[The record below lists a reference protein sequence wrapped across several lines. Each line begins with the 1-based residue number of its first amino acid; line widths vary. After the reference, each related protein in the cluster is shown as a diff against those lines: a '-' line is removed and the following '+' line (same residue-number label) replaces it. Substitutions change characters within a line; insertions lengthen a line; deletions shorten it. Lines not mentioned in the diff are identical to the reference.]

1 MPLDYNDTGP
11 QRDFEVIPAD
21 TVAAVRMTVRP
32 GNAGEGGWL
41 RRSKDG
47 NSEQLDIEFTVT
59 DGEYA
64 KRKFWTL
71 LTIGGTTPGHAE
83 AADISA
89 RTIRAMLESSRGV
102 KRADTS
108 ETARAAR
115 RIQTYGELN
124 GLSFIAR
131 IGVEPAR
138 NGFKAKN
145 RLDHVITP
153 DETAWHPVQQEA
165 KPAAAAPSAK
175 PASAPAKIARPSWG
189 HR

>member
-1 MPLDYNDTGP
+1 MTLDYNELGP
-11 QRDFEVIPAD
+11 QKNFEVIPD
-21 TVAAVRMTVRP
+21 GTVATVHMTIRP

-41 RRSKDG
+41 RRARDG
-47 NSEQLDIEFTVT
+47 NSEALDCEFSVL
-59 DGEYA
+59 DGEFA
-64 KRKFWTL
+64 KRKFWAL
-71 LTIGGTTPGHAE
+71 LTVGGTTPGHAE

-89 RTIRAMLESSRGV
+89 RTIRAMLESGHGV
-102 KRADTS
+102 RRDDTS
-108 ETARAAR
+108 DAARAAR
-115 RIQTYGELN
+115 RIENYGELN

-189 HR
+189 H